1 LRPSVFPAAAFA
13 AVVLLTGAAFAQQ
26 RAALDFSTEPDET
39 GDVFEMSVESRYR
52 APMSQTAA
60 IADLKA
66 AGMTCSNGTPAECT
80 RSVDANGCSY
90 QFVATVGGTAEAA
103 TVRGKTRMSC

>member
-1 LRPSVFPAAAFA
+1 LHQSVFPAAAFA

-26 RAALDFSTEPDET
+26 RAALDFSTAADET
-39 GDVFEMSVESRYR
+39 GDVFEMSVEDRYR
-52 APMSQTAA
+52 APMSRSAA

-66 AGMTCSNGTPAECT
+66 GGMTCSDGTPAECT
-80 RSVDANGCSY
+80 KSVDANGCSY

-103 TVRGKTRMSC
+103 IVRGKTRLSC